1 MKEKLAEPQRPMEN
15 IKNTTSIAAKVF
27 PQEKKNLNKSG
38 GGLGGGRKE
47 RKREREAEKNVIK

>member
-38 GGLGGGRKE
+38 GGLGGGEKKE
-47 RKREREAEKNVIK
+47 REKERQKKNVIK